1 MDFKKKRNKWSFKR
15 VRFKSLEGLKKYIT
29 YNNNYNLK
37 DY

>member
-1 MDFKKKRNKWSFKR
+1 MDSKKKCGKWSFKR
-15 VRFKSLEGLKKYIT
+15 VKFKSLKGLKKYTT

>member
-1 MDFKKKRNKWSFKR
+1 VDSKKKCGKQSPKR